1 MEDKKK
7 LIDDIME
14 SAEGDAKAEKICAEA
29 NRFYAERRRKW
40 AMRKLCICLV
50 TAITMI
56 WD

>member
-29 NRFYAERRRKW
+29 NRFYAESKYGQCASFVYAW
-40 AMRKLCICLV
+40 LLL
-50 TAITMI
+50 
-56 WD
+56 